1 MFENCLYFLYCGV
14 LHDEDNNK
22 TVKFPQ
28 SLMII
33 TYGDGYVFMLLNSI
47 YIPWNKTPSV
57 LSPQSVQPSP
67 EQTFSGPNLTAESGC
82 RTYCST
88 AALQSLVTQLTMLE
102 MTHLGC
108 AGPLAPLMI
117 FDNPPRAPTY
127 CLFRSRSY
135 FQISA
140 IFDTAR
146 RHGRRRGR
154 RGPLHPQNLPR
165 AAAPQAGVR
174 RAQ

>member
-1 MFENCLYFLYCGV
+1 MFSCCLIPFIFRETKPSLY
-14 LHDEDNNK
+14 
-22 TVKFPQ
+22 
-28 SLMII
+28 
-33 TYGDGYVFMLLNSI
+33 
-47 YIPWNKTPSV
+47 W
-57 LSPQSVQPSP
+57 SPQSVQPSP

-88 AALQSLVTQLTMLE
+88 AVSCYTMLE

>member
-1 MFENCLYFLYCGV
+1 MFSCCLIPFIFRETKPRLYCR
-14 LHDEDNNK
+14 HN
-22 TVKFPQ
+22 
-28 SLMII
+28 
-33 TYGDGYVFMLLNSI
+33 
-47 YIPWNKTPSV
+47 
-57 LSPQSVQPSP
+57 QPSHH
-67 EQTFSGPNLTAESGC
+67 QTFSGPNLNAESGC

-88 AALQSLVTQLTMLE
+88 AVSCYTMLE

-165 AAAPQAGVR
+165 AAAPQACVR